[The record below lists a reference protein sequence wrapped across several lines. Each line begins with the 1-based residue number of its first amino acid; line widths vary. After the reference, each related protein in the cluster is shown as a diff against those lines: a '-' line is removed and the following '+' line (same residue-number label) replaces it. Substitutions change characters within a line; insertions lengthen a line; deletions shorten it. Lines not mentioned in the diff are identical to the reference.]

1 MQLVC
6 CLHIVFGSF
15 LFTEIC
21 LPLERQGMLLPSGGL
36 GPGTCAVN

>member
-15 LFTEIC
+15 LFIEIC
-21 LPLERQGMLLPSGGL
+21 LPLERQIGHAAAL
-36 GPGTCAVN
+36 GRAGAREVCS